1 MTYAVKAYRGI
12 KGWQILKFFDSPAK
26 AEAWLFEYIKKGGYS
41 ITDFTIKAIE
51 D

>member
-1 MTYAVKAYRGI
+1 MTYAVKVKTN

-26 AEAWLFEYIKKGGYS
+26 AEGWLFEYIKKGGYS

-51 D
+51 E